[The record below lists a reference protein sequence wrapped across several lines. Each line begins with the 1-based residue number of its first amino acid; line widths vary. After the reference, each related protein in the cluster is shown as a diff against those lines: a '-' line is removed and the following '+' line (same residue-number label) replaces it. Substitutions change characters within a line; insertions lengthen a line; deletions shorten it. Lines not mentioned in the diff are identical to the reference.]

1 MKIQSYKDL
10 IVWQKAMLLVEIVYN
25 LTRILPKEEL
35 FSMTNQIRRAAI
47 SVPSNI
53 AEGFGRQSK
62 KEYQQ
67 FLSIANGSV
76 CEIETQLLLCVR
88 IGYLEEENTKEA
100 FNLLSEIGKMIIAIK
115 QKLKA

>member
-1 MKIQSYKDL
+1 M
-10 IVWQKAMLLVEIVYN
+10 IVWQKAMGMVENIYT
-25 LTRILPKEEL
+25 LTQLLPKEEL
-35 FSMTNQIRRAAI
+35 FSLTNQIRRAAI

-53 AEGFGRQSK
+53 AEGYGRQSK

-88 IGYLEEENTKEA
+88 IGYLTEENTKDT
-100 FNLLSEIGKMIIAIK
+100 FQLLSEIGKMITAIK
-115 QKLKA
+115 QKLKT

>member
-1 MKIQSYKDL
+1 M
-10 IVWQKAMLLVEIVYN
+10 IVWQKAMGMVENIYT
-25 LTRILPKEEL
+25 LTQSLPKEEL
-35 FSMTNQIRRAAI
+35 FSLINQIRRAAI

-53 AEGFGRQSK
+53 AEGYGRQSK

-88 IGYLEEENTKEA
+88 IGYLTEENTKDT
-100 FNLLSEIGKMIIAIK
+100 FQLLSEIGKMIIAIK
-115 QKLKA
+115 QKLKS

>member
-1 MKIQSYKDL
+1 MKIVSYKDL
-10 IVWQKAMLLVEIVYN
+10 IVWQKAMAMVEIVYN
-25 LTRILPKEEL
+25 LTQKMPKEEL
-35 FSMTNQIRRAAI
+35 FSLTNQIRRAAI

-88 IGYLEEENTKEA
+88 IGYLTEENTKDT
-100 FNLLSEIGKMIIAIK
+100 FQLLSEIGKMITAIK
-115 QKLKA
+115 QKLKS